1 MRVTSIE
8 LSVPATSTLRLSLAW
23 KAFEAP
29 VPPSATERSVIPVID
44 PPVIDPPVTTIL
56 SAFCIAIFPSDNEDL
71 TSLGVSET
79 NFVPSPT
86 MNVPSRG
93 SRSEIVVRL
102 SFSVCLES
110 N

>member
-29 VPPSATERSVIPVID
+29 VPPSATERSVI
-44 PPVIDPPVTTIL
+44 PVIDPPVTTIL